1 MTGPQT
7 TPSSATPAEPAQS
20 YTLMHPAAPFDEA
33 MSLVFNAIDD
43 GAMWQVQVMCNG
55 ALHSAE
61 YFVSET
67 DALRWAA
74 REATMIAAVHLHA
87 EAERDDKSFGDEG
100 AFNRKV

>member
-1 MTGPQT
+1 MTITSSQT
-7 TPSSATPAEPAQS
+7 TLPSSATPAAPHQS
-20 YTLMHPAAPFDEA
+20 YTLMHPQEPFDEA

-87 EAERDDKSFGDEG
+87 QAEEAS
-100 AFNRKV
+100 